1 MDLPMAL
8 QRPAAIR
15 LEARQKI
22 VSISSPLTAAG
33 KVERY
38 AQQHGLSMVESWS
51 ASHLAKFLGV
61 SIKTIDRMT
70 NAAPPAIAFLKM
82 EGKRLF
88 HPEDIIRYVD
98 RRTVKAA

>member
-1 MDLPMAL
+1 MPNSK
-8 QRPAAIR
+8 
-15 LEARQKI
+15 ESRQKV
-22 VSISSPLTAAG
+22 VSISSPLTATA
-33 KVERY
+33 KVESY
-38 AQQHGLSMVESWS
+38 AQEHGLSMTQSWP
-51 ASHLAKFLGV
+51 AKHLATFLGV

-70 NAAPPAIAFLKM
+70 WTTPPAIAFLKM

>member
-1 MDLPMAL
+1 VSSESARPMAL
-8 QRPAAIR
+8 
-15 LEARQKI
+15 RQKV
-22 VSISSPLTAAG
+22 VSISLPSPLTAAS

-38 AQQHGLSMVESWS
+38 AQQHGLSTVESWS
-51 ASHLAKFLGV
+51 ARHLAKFLGV